1 MRKIC
6 FDEDNGDADL
16 ILQRVEVPGH
26 VALLVAEVNDDLRV
40 GSEQRLEVQICLAA
54 VHLTG
59 LGQRREV
66 RRQKCH
72 LALAGCRVDGDHAL
86 RGNCREDHRRN
97 GAAGRDAGDVLG
109 QLDFS
114 FEAVGE
120 GKRFRF
126 CGGFL
131 RRFGSLFRSFGFL
144 CGRFRRL
151 LGRSLFGLRGVIR
164 SRLLLAGCAAG
175 HERGEHCKHKQKR
188 KNSSFH
194 FRTSCEWRF

>member
-1 MRKIC
+1 MAS
-6 FDEDNGDADL
+6 GTS
-16 ILQRVEVPGH
+16 V
-26 VALLVAEVNDDLRV
+26 
-40 GSEQRLEVQICLAA
+40 
-54 VHLTG
+54 
-59 LGQRREV
+59 
-66 RRQKCH
+66 
-72 LALAGCRVDGDHAL
+72 
-86 RGNCREDHRRN
+86 
-97 GAAGRDAGDVLG
+97 VLG
-109 QLDFS
+109 VPYGVS
-114 FEAVGE
+114 GTAPMAATSSITFEAVGE

-151 LGRSLFGLRGVIR
+151 LGRSLFGLRGVVR

-194 FRTSCEWRF
+194 FRTSCEW